1 MDDKYK
7 LNGIS
12 FIWDQAK
19 ARSNPAKHGV
29 TFERAA
35 ETFFDPF
42 LRLLDAGPEDDVRDA
57 IIGMDENWNLLY
69 VVHLVVENEQIR
81 IISARKATRNERR
94 QYED

>member
-1 MDDKYK
+1 MESA
-7 LNGIS
+7 LSGIRRKPE
-12 FIWDQAK
+12 AT
-19 ARSNPAKHGV
+19 RPRYGV